1 MPWTSVKSIVLLSL
15 VLGLYLWF
23 RRAQQVLKERWD
35 AVTVASQQR
44 QAIRSSAE
52 TRRPE
57 EFAAVLE
64 RSESIYTQAV
74 TLYHKTLER
83 PLYWLPA
90 TIMGYR
96 PLMED
101 DGFSEK

>member
-44 QAIRSSAE
+44 QAIRSSVE
-52 TRRPE
+52 TRSPE

>member
-1 MPWTSVKSIVLLSL
+1 MPWTPIKALVLLCVAL
-15 VLGLYLWF
+15 VVYLWF

-44 QAIRSSAE
+44 QAVRTGAHTLE
-52 TRRPE
+52 GA
-57 EFAAVLE
+57 EFAAVLG

-74 TLYHKTLER
+74 TLYHKTLDR

-96 PLMED
+96 PLTED
-101 DGFSEK
+101 DGFSEN